1 MTAEAVA
8 HREDHPPPWHS
19 SSREE
24 VLRRL
29 DSTAD
34 GLSREEAAA
43 RLRRYGPN
51 ALRPAQRTP
60 WWRILYRQV
69 RSIIVALLVVA
80 AGGAFLVG
88 DHLEGL
94 AIVAVLVL
102 NTALGFAMESWAE
115 RAMESLRR
123 MEVQRATVRRG
134 GRGETVDARELV
146 PGDVVILQSGE
157 AIAADAR
164 MLTATELATVEA
176 PLTGEPTPTPKR
188 AAAVGGDKAGDR
200 SGAVPLAERS
210 SMVYKGTLVATGG
223 GEAVVVATGRDT
235 EIGRIAELVVD
246 TEKGRTPLEQRLD
259 QLGRRLVGWTLA
271 VTAVVVTLGIARGL
285 DAWLMVETGIA
296 LAISAVPE
304 GLPVVATIT
313 LAVGMRRMAERRAL
327 VRRLPAVETLGA
339 ATLVCSDKTGT
350 LTSGEMTATRYLLG
364 DGRRVDV
371 GGAGRSLE
379 GEMRQDGRPVDPR
392 RDPDLEAALRIGL
405 LTNRAALAGDAA
417 GGARGGDT
425 PGRPGLVAA
434 SGDPTDVALLV
445 AGLKAGLD
453 PEAERREMP
462 EVAEVPFSSQR
473 RLMATLHRRRDG
485 GMEDGGLAVL
495 VKGAPSRLLELA
507 ETQRV
512 GGRVVALTEGDR
524 RRWAERNAALAG
536 EGLRV
541 LAFASRQAPAG
552 SIDSAVFAEADLA
565 GLTFEGLVGIS
576 DPPARGVAET
586 IRRLAGAGVR
596 SVMITGDQAVT
607 AAAVGR
613 ELGLLKAGG
622 EAEDEVVHGSD
633 LAARGH
639 DGGGD
644 HGGGEIDPG
653 GALARRVAGA
663 TVFSR
668 VSPEDKLR
676 IVELFQRRG
685 EVVAMLGDGVNDAP
699 ALKQADIGVAMGGR
713 GTDVAKET
721 ADLVLGDDRFE
732 TVAVAVEEGRV
743 IFDNIRKF
751 VFYLFS
757 CNLSEIL
764 VLLLASLAALPLPLL
779 PLQLL
784 WLNLV
789 TDVFPALALAGEPA
803 EPGVMERP
811 PRDPRSAILSRGFL
825 GITGAYAL
833 LLSASTLASF
843 VWALEMHGLE
853 PRHAGTVAFMT
864 LALTQL
870 LHVFNARNEGP
881 VLLPWKGRS
890 NPWVWA
896 ALVVTVALQLLA
908 VYQPGLA
915 AVLGTRPLTAA
926 DWTVIL
932 VAAAVPLALGQ
943 AWKLW
948 KARRTPGAGAES

>member
-1 MTAEAVA
+1 MSTDAVPHPDEPTPLW
-8 HREDHPPPWHS
+8 HRYG
-19 SSREE
+19 REE

-29 DSTAD
+29 DATPG
-34 GLSREEAAA
+34 GLSREEAVA
-43 RLRRYGPN
+43 RLQRFGPN
-51 ALRPAQRTP
+51 VLRPHQRTP

-69 RSIIVALLVVA
+69 RSIIVALLLVA

-94 AIVAVLVL
+94 AILTVLVL
-102 NTALGFAMESWAE
+102 NTGLGYGMESWAE
-115 RAMESLRR
+115 RAMDSLRR
-123 MEVQRATVRRG
+123 MELHRATVRRD
-134 GRGETVDARELV
+134 GRPLTLDARELV
-146 PGDVVILQSGE
+146 PGDVMILQSGE

-164 MLTATELATVEA
+164 LLAATELSTVEA
-176 PLTGEPTPTPKR
+176 PLTGEPTPAPKHTG
-188 AAAVGGDKAGDR
+188 AVGDG
-200 SGAVPLAERS
+200 GAVPLAERS
-210 SMVYKGTLVATGG
+210 SMVYKGTLVAAGG
-223 GEAVVVATGRDT
+223 GEAVVVATGRAT
-235 EIGRIAELVVD
+235 EIGRIAELVMD
-246 TEKGRTPLEQRLD
+246 TEKGRTPLERRLD

-271 VTAVVVTLGIARGL
+271 VTAVVVGLGVLRGM
-285 DAWLMVETGIA
+285 DPWLMVETGIA

-304 GLPVVATIT
+304 GLPVVATIA
-313 LAVGMRRMAERRAL
+313 LAVGMRRMARRRAL

-339 ATLVCSDKTGT
+339 ATLVCTDKTGT

-364 DGRRVDV
+364 EGRRIDV

-379 GEMRQDGRPVDPR
+379 GDLLEGERRIDPGS
-392 RDPDLEAALRIGL
+392 DPDLEAVLRIGL
-405 LTNRAALAGDAA
+405 LTNRAALADDAA
-417 GGARGGDT
+417 GGAGDSPRT
-425 PGRPGLVAA
+425 VAA

-453 PEAERREMP
+453 PEAARRELP
-462 EVAEVPFSSQR
+462 EVAEIPFSSKR
-473 RLMATLHRRRDG
+473 RLMATLHRQGDG
-485 GMEDGGLAVL
+485 GQAVL

-507 ETQRV
+507 ENQRV
-512 GGRVVALTEGDR
+512 GGRVVPLEEGDR
-524 RRWAERNAALAG
+524 RRWVQRNTDLAD

-541 LAFASRQAPAG
+541 LAFASRHSPQTTVDPADF
-552 SIDSAVFAEADLA
+552 SDSDLA

-576 DPPARGVAET
+576 DPPAPGVAET
-586 IRRLAGAGVR
+586 IRRLAKAGVR

-613 ELGLLKAGG
+613 ELGLCEVGDEAGDEVIHGG
-622 EAEDEVVHGSD
+622 E
-633 LAARGH
+633 LAAAS
-639 DGGGD
+639 
-644 HGGGEIDPG
+644 GEIDPG
-653 GALARRVAGA
+653 GPLARRVAMA
-663 TVFSR
+663 TIFSR

-764 VLLLASLAALPLPLL
+764 VLLLASLVALPLPLL

-803 EPGVMERP
+803 EPGVMDRP
-811 PRDPRSAILSRGFL
+811 PRDPSSAILSRGFL
-825 GITGAYAL
+825 GVTGAYAL
-833 LLSASTLASF
+833 LMSASTLATF
-843 VWALEMHGLE
+843 LWALEVRGLE
-853 PRHAGTVAFMT
+853 VRHAGTIAFMT

-870 LHVFNARNEGP
+870 LHVFNARSEGP
-881 VLLPWKGRS
+881 VLAPWKRRS
-890 NPWVWA
+890 NRWVWA
-896 ALVVTVALQLLA
+896 ALVLTVVLQLLA
-908 VYQPGLA
+908 VYQPALA
-915 AVLGTRPLTAA
+915 AVLGTRPLGGA
-926 DWTVIL
+926 DWAVVL
-932 VAAAVPLALGQ
+932 AAAAAPLVLGQ
-943 AWKLW
+943 AWKVW
-948 KARRTPGAGAES
+948 KARRADNGELARG